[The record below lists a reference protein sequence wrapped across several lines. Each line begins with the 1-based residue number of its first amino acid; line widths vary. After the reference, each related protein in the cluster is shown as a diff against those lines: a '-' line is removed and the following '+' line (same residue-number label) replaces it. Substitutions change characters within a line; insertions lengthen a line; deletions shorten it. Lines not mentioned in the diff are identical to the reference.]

1 MDIKNKYDNFWS
13 LFFESEN
20 KNGEKNGK
28 GKEYNNND
36 SNNLEGEFKNGKRL
50 KGKEY
55 ANNKLVFE
63 GEYYNEFC
71 KIKINKLQKILNY
84 YLNYFNKLN

>member
-1 MDIKNKYDNFWS
+1 MDIKNKYDNFWN
-13 LFFESEN
+13 LFFEGEN

-36 SNNLEGEFKNGKRL
+36 SLNFEGEFKNGKRL

-63 GEYYNEFC
+63 CEYYED
-71 KIKINKLQKILNY
+71 KRWMIWVLQNKN
-84 YLNYFNKLN
+84 

>member
-1 MDIKNKYDNFWS
+1 MDIKNKYYNFWN

-36 SNNLEGEFKNGKRL
+36 SLNFEGEFKNGKRL

-55 ANNKLVFE
+55 ANNKFVLE
-63 GEYYNEFC
+63 GEYYEG
-71 KIKINKLQKILNY
+71 KRWMILVLQNKN
-84 YLNYFNKLN
+84 